1 MTRLG
6 VRTIL
11 LLVLAANMVWA
22 SWPIMAMARDGVG
35 DRGFGNGGIG
45 GRADRSGDDGDG
57 GRGWGNDDIQSWSNW
72 GSTTAEQARQAASQG
87 WVLSLSA
94 ILPSV
99 VSAVPGRI
107 LEVDLRQLRT
117 GEWLYEF
124 LVLTTDGRYR
134 EVVVDARRNQILQ
147 VRRR

>member
-1 MTRLG
+1 MTRPS
-6 VRTIL
+6 VCT
-11 LLVLAANMVWA
+11 LLVLAVNMIGI
-22 SWPIMAMARDGVG
+22 SWPMMAMAKDGVS
-35 DRGFGNGGIG
+35 DRSFGNGEIG
-45 GRADRSGDDGDG
+45 GRSDRGGDDGDG
-57 GRGWGNDDIQSWSNW
+57 RGRWSDDVQSWSSW

-87 WVLSLSA
+87 WVLSLDS

-99 VSAVPGRI
+99 LRAVPGRI
-107 LEVDLRQLRT
+107 LEVDLREIRT

-134 EVVVDARRNQILQ
+134 EVMVDARRNQILQ